1 MMNWITILAQVT
13 SKSLPKATVTTSM
26 SSVLKVVF
34 TFVGII
40 SVIFVAIGGLKYTL
54 SSGDPQQ
61 IKQAKE
67 TILYALIGLVLAVSM
82 FTIISFVLGR
92 I

>member
-1 MMNWITILAQVT
+1 MIDIFSNLAQVT

-26 SSVLKVVF
+26 PNVLKVVF

-40 SVIFVAIGGLKYTL
+40 SIIFVAIGGLKYTL

-61 IKQAKE
+61 IKQAKD
-67 TILYALIGLVLAVSM
+67 TILYALIGLALAVSM
-82 FTIISFVLGR
+82 FAIVSFVLGR
-92 I
+92 L